1 MNKKILIVCAVALAL
16 VSGNDAVAQTSW
28 NSSSS
33 GHWSSNSN
41 WTSGIPDANMA
52 SMLPGGADYTVTYD
66 SSDTAGFKAF
76 NGFVLGNFSVTHT
89 TTLQIGA
96 AGFSYNGSTAQTKI
110 EKGGTLEVLSGGV
123 LNQGSGNNTL
133 VDTGGSLIVRTGG
146 TATIRA
152 ADNNKGSYLVESGGV
167 LVIENVSNVNF
178 GLSTGSSLNNQG
190 TVSYKGYNPI
200 VLAASSTLTNSG
212 DLIFTQS
219 SFAQS
224 TLIIGNSETA
234 HLTMTGGSILTPVT
248 SLWDRGLGIGPR
260 QSSGSSTND
269 STFSQSA
276 GAVTNNGVLLL
287 GYSNSNTT
295 NTASTNVALNL
306 SGGSWVNGNSGQT
319 SEFLQSVI
327 VGANLTRWT
336 NGGGTFANAAGGA
349 MEGRIV
355 ISGSGNFT
363 SYGNVYLGAGGGIG
377 TLDISS
383 GTMTVANSGSAT
395 LKLGVAGTELGNTTS
410 SVDNSKGA
418 ITTVG
423 TGTLKLSGGLLTV
436 DNLVAT
442 AGHSAINFSAG
453 TMVLSHSADVGTTGG
468 LAVGDGTGA
477 ATLKLTASAGNYEFT
492 NGLAIK
498 NNSNL
503 QAVGTVAGAATVES
517 GAGFS
522 VSTSGTIADV
532 TFSNGLTLA
541 AGSAS
546 YFDIASLASFDLAQG
561 SAVSF
566 GGVLNLAFTG
576 SPTDND
582 QFKLFNFT
590 SYSGN
595 FSSVSSSGLGGG
607 QSALFDA
614 STGIVTVVPEPSS
627 MVLCVLGL
635 GLSAVA
641 WCRQRR
647 PGKAS

>member
-1 MNKKILIVCAVALAL
+1 MISALTLAASGLL
-16 VSGNDAVAQTSW
+16 VQAQTTW

-33 GHWSSNSN
+33 GHWSSTSN
-41 WTSGIPDANMA
+41 WTGGIPDANMA
-52 SMLPGGADYTVTYD
+52 SMLPGGTDYTVTYD
-66 SSDTAGFKAF
+66 SSDTAGFKTF
-76 NGFVLGNFSVTHT
+76 NGFVLGNSSATHT

-96 AGFSYNGSTAQTKI
+96 AGFSYIGSTAQTKI
-110 EKGGTLEVLSGGV
+110 EKGGILEVLSGGV
-123 LNQGSGNNTL
+123 LNQSSGTNTL

-152 ADNNKGSYLVESGGV
+152 ADNNKGSYLVESGGA
-167 LVIENVSNVNF
+167 LVIENVGNVNF
-178 GLSTGSSLNNQG
+178 GLSSGSSLNNQG
-190 TVSYKGYNPI
+190 SVSYKGYNPI

-212 DLIFTQS
+212 DLIFTRT
-219 SFAQS
+219 SFGQS
-224 TLIIGNSETA
+224 TLVIGNSETA

-248 SLWDRGLGIGPR
+248 TLWDRGLGVGPR
-260 QSSGSSTND
+260 QSSGSLANG

-287 GYSNSNTT
+287 GYSNSNNS

-336 NGGGTFANAAGGA
+336 SGGGYFANAAGGA
-349 MEGRIV
+349 IEGKILV
-355 ISGSGNFT
+355 SGSGNFT
-363 SYGNVYLGAGGGIG
+363 SYGNVYLGAGGGKG
-377 TLDISS
+377 TLELTG
-383 GTMTVANSGSAT
+383 GTVTVANSGSAV
-395 LKLGVAGTELGNTTS
+395 LKLGVSGTALGNVS
-410 SVDNSKGA
+410 SGVDNAKGA

-423 TGTLKLSGGLLTV
+423 TGTLKVSGGSLTV
-436 DNLVAT
+436 DQLEAT
-442 AGHSAINFSAG
+442 AGNSAINFSAG
-453 TMVLSHSADVGTTGG
+453 TILISTSADVGTTGG

-492 NGLAIK
+492 NGLTIK

-503 QAVGTVAGAATVES
+503 EAVGTVAGSTTVES
-517 GAGFS
+517 GADFS
-522 VSTSGTIADV
+522 VNTSGTIGEV

-541 AGSAS
+541 AGSAA
-546 YFDIASLASFDLAQG
+546 YFDIASLGSFDLAEG
-561 SAVSF
+561 SSVNF
-566 GGVLNLAFTG
+566 GGVLNLTFTG
-576 SPTDND
+576 SPADND
-582 QFKLFNFT
+582 QFKLFDFT

-627 MVLCVLGL
+627 MVLCLLGL
-635 GLSAVA
+635 GLGAVA
-641 WCRQRR
+641 WHRQRR
-647 PGKAS
+647 PEKAS